1 VRENQKIVAKV
12 LRVNPRKGHVDVSLK
27 RIREDQRTRKI
38 QQWKIEQKAEK
49 LLEFSAKSL
58 KKDLNQAYEEVGY
71 HLMDEFGDLYAAFEI
86 AAEEG
91 GTSLIDREV
100 DEKWAKAITEVAQKN
115 ISPPEVHITG
125 YVDLKSYA
133 SDGVEVIKGALLS
146 IKDGDISIQCVGAPR
161 YRMVVKSSDYPEA
174 EIILKEAALKAI
186 DAVVEAGGEGEF
198 YRELE

>member
-1 VRENQKIVAKV
+1 ME
-12 LRVNPRKGHVDVSLK
+12 
-27 RIREDQRTRKI
+27 
-38 QQWKIEQKAEK
+38 
-49 LLEFSAKSL
+49 
-58 KKDLNQAYEEVGY
+58 
-71 HLMDEFGDLYAAFEI
+71 EFGDLYGAFEI

-91 GTSLIDREV
+91 ENSLIDREI
-100 DEKWAKAITEVAQKN
+100 DEKWAKALTEVAKKN

-146 IKDGDISIQCVGAPR
+146 IRDEDISIQCVGAPR
-161 YRMVVKSSDYPEA
+161 YRMVVKSSDYLEA
-174 EIILKEAALKAI
+174 ETILKNAALKAI